1 MRFFLPT
8 LISCSTALVV
18 VSNAHAADLPAR
30 TSAPA
35 PQIYAAPAFT
45 WTGFYAGV
53 NAGYGWGS
61 GDNTITYN
69 AASGLATGSDDSSG
83 FIGGAQ
89 VGYNYQLT
97 PGYGV
102 VVGVEADL
110 QYASLDSTSPYYES
124 ATGNYTFSGTPSL
137 DYFGTVR
144 GRVGYAFDRALV
156 YGTAGLAYG
165 GGDAG
170 DSSSSSVSVSG
181 FDETGFGYTL
191 GAGLEY
197 AFTPNITAKIEGLYV
212 NIDRGTGTVYEAG
225 AAVGETSGR
234 NEFGLVRA
242 GLNYKF

>member
-1 MRFFLPT
+1 MRFSLPT
-8 LISCSTALVV
+8 LFGCAGALVFAF
-18 VSNAHAADLPAR
+18 NAHAADLPAR
-30 TSAPA
+30 TAAPS
-35 PQIYAAPAFT
+35 PQIYAAPVFT

-53 NAGYGWGS
+53 NAGYGWGT
-61 GDNTITYN
+61 GDDTITYN
-69 AASGLATGSDDSSG
+69 AASGLSAGSGDSSG

-97 PGYGV
+97 PGYGI

-110 QYASLDSTSPYYES
+110 QYAGLGSASTYYDS

-165 GGDAG
+165 GGEAEAV
-170 DSSSSSVSVSG
+170 SSSSASVSG

-212 NIDRGTGTVYEAG
+212 NIDRGTGTVYDAG
-225 AAVGETSGR
+225 AAVQETSGR
-234 NEFGLVRA
+234 NEFGVVRA